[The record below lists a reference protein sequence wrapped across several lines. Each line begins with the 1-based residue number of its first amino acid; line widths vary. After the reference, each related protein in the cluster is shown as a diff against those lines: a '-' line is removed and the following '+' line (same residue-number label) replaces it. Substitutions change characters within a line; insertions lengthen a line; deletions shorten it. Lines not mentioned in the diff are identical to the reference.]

1 MTLKIEVPPG
11 SYVIAAS
18 GGVDS
23 MVLLDLLADM
33 AEASRGDIRLV
44 AAHFDHGIRPDSALD
59 RQLVQDV
66 AAARRLVFIH
76 DEGKLGAEAS
86 EAAARKARYA
96 FLNQVKQAAGA
107 DAIITAHHQD
117 DVLETIIINWL
128 RGTKSRGLSSLR
140 STADVMRPL
149 LGVAKA
155 DIRAYAATRQLEWRE
170 DSTNEDEK
178 YLRNYVRRQL
188 MPRLD
193 DRARRQLLARSERAA
208 ELNDAIGALTGGYL
222 KQFTSPTSLDRAQY
236 RELPEEVSREVLAE
250 WLRRHT
256 EVGITSKLL
265 HRLDT
270 AIRTGRNGSRV
281 DIANGLSFELGREQ
295 VELAD

>member
-11 SYVIAAS
+11 SYIIAVS

-23 MVLLDLLADM
+23 MVLLDLLADK
-33 AEASRGDIRLV
+33 AETSRGDIRLV

>member
-33 AEASRGDIRLV
+33 AETSRGDIRLV

-66 AAARRLVFIH
+66 AAARRLVFVY

-155 DIRAYAATRQLEWRE
+155 DIRAYAATRQLEWHE
-170 DSTNEDEK
+170 DSTNEDER

-193 DRARRQLLARSERAA
+193 NRARRQLLARSERAA